1 MTLKNRSQMHI
12 KTLYIYFKLLTIQ
25 MKRYQHLAL
34 IFTLLTCN
42 QLTAQI
48 NETKWN
54 ITEPNGHW
62 KHVET
67 ELVHEVPF
75 LNLHTKQDELKI
87 ASEASPW
94 DYYTPYDLVFEKD
107 TLYKLNYPEQVFES
121 VKFFIDTGYI
131 HFTSKDLLYS
141 YPAEVGK
148 DTLHFYIPLLKESVF
163 FKETFTRSAFN
174 DSILKVI
181 KKYGINYPSLVGT
194 WVLIREKDY
203 AYGTH
208 YELKF
213 PHIIPDSIVLNRAQM
228 ITALDQPKVL
238 KMKTDGI
245 ERDYSFWYNESHIY
259 LKPGDWYKEEEDPMI
274 HFYKK

>member
-1 MTLKNRSQMHI
+1 MTRK
-12 KTLYIYFKLLTIQ
+12 

-34 IFTLLTCN
+34 TFTLLTCN

-245 ERDYSFWYNESHIY
+245 EREYSFWYNESHIY
-259 LKPGDWYKEEEDPMI
+259 LKPGDWYKEDEDPMI